1 MWMQKYKK
9 ISRFLTFKRFLYQT
23 EEYFYYYFEKT
34 NRNYTNILFF
44 FSTKQKQVL
53 ILFLSLPSNLI
64 EVILNKFMSYLI
76 TPKGYKPLLDLK
88 QTELGI
94 KQIKEFFQLNL
105 SSELRLR
112 RVTAPLFVLKGMGI
126 NDDLNGVERAV
137 TFPIK
142 DLGDAK
148 AEVVHSLAKWKR
160 LTLAEYHIEP
170 GYGIYT
176 DMNAIRADEEL
187 GNLHSLYVDQWD
199 WERVITAEDRNV
211 EFLKEIVTRIYAA
224 MVRTEYMVYEMYPQ
238 IKPCLPQKLHFIHAE
253 ELRQLYPDLE
263 PKCREHA
270 ICKKYGAVFIIGIGC
285 KLSDGKKH
293 DGRAPDYDDY
303 TSKGLNDLPGLNGDL
318 LLWDHI
324 LQRSIELSSMGIRVD
339 KEALLRQL
347 KEEGEEE
354 RLELYFHKRLMD
366 DTLPLSI
373 GGGIGQSR
381 LCMFYLRKAHIG
393 EIQASIWPE
402 DMRKECKE
410 HNIHLI

>member
-1 MWMQKYKK
+1 
-9 ISRFLTFKRFLYQT
+9 
-23 EEYFYYYFEKT
+23 
-34 NRNYTNILFF
+34 
-44 FSTKQKQVL
+44 
-53 ILFLSLPSNLI
+53 
-64 EVILNKFMSYLI
+64 MSYLI
-76 TPKGYKPLLDLK
+76 TPKDYKPLLDLK

-94 KQIKEFFQLNL
+94 KQIKEFFQMNL

-126 NDDLNGVERAV
+126 NDDLNGVERPV
-137 TFPIK
+137 SFPIK
-142 DLGDAK
+142 DLGDAQ

-160 LTLAEYHIEP
+160 MALKKYDFEP
-170 GYGIYT
+170 GEGLYT
-176 DMNAIRADEEL
+176 NMNAIRRDEEL

-238 IKPCLPQKLHFIHAE
+238 IKPCLPEKLHFIHAE
-253 ELRQLYPDLE
+253 ELRQLYPNMS
-263 PKCREHA
+263 PKEREHA
-270 ICKKYGAVFIIGIGC
+270 ITKRHKAVFIVGIGC
-285 KLSDGKKH
+285 ELGDGKKH
-293 DGRAPDYDDY
+293 DGRAPDYDDF
-303 TSKGLNDLPGLNGDL
+303 TTPGLNGLPGLNGDL
-318 LLWDHI
+318 LLWDEP

-339 KEALLRQL
+339 KAALVKQL
-347 KEEGEEE
+347 KLAGEEK

-402 DMRKECKE
+402 QMRQECRE